1 LGLWVAESRG
11 LLATLLIPKS
21 RAVKISKARACS
33 ARFFFISVR
42 LMSCG
47 PQTSENK
54 KAPNW
59 GFGNLAEGKV
69 YEPTLLLS

>member
-1 LGLWVAESRG
+1 
-11 LLATLLIPKS
+11 
-21 RAVKISKARACS
+21 
-33 ARFFFISVR
+33 
-42 LMSCG
+42 MSCG